1 LATEYQRHGMSAG
14 QARAAARRTFGGV
27 DQMKEMVEGRDFSV
41 QDDEGAP
48 ATAVISRSVADKT
61 FRA

>member
-1 LATEYQRHGMSAG
+1 MSAG